1 MKYPL
6 VMMHAISRLWRS
18 EHAFQMYTAILWYL
32 LRVSFW
38 KQQRIVGQWIAK
50 WFFSIRIV
58 VVKTTRIQAL
68 NTYKQGQH
76 IALEDL
82 SHSCA
87 ININQKSKIL
97 KVQMQKEDVAANHT
111 PDNPHSSMSNSVI
124 HKQYWIRKKMLYS
137 TQDHPSSQ
145 HSLHMCRYFIGT
157 RNTFSKICG
166 IKHKYIV
173 MTE

>member
-6 VMMHAISRLWRS
+6 VMMHAISHLWRS

-38 KQQRIVGQWIAK
+38 KQQWIVGQWIAK
-50 WFFSIRIV
+50 WFFPVRIV
-58 VVKTTRIQAL
+58 GVKKTRIQAL

-87 ININQKSKIL
+87 ININQKSKIF
-97 KVQMQKEDVAANHT
+97 KAQMQKEDVAANHT

-124 HKQYWIRKKMLYS
+124 HKQYWIRKKCCTVHKSIHLLS
-137 TQDHPSSQ
+137 THFICVDIKLEQET
-145 HSLHMCRYFIGT
+145 HSA
-157 RNTFSKICG
+157 
-166 IKHKYIV
+166 KYVELNINA
-173 MTE
+173 